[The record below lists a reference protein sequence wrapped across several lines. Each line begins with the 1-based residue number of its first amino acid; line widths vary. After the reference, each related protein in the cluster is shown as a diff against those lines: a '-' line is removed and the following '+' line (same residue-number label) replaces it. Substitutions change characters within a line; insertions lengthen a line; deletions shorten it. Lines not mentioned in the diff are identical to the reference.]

1 MQYITNFNY
10 KFYNILQKH
19 KFTEVRFGMIFA
31 SAKIIQ
37 ALAFMFF
44 YYKIFV
50 VKKVAEKT
58 RAARFLYL
66 TIATLLTH
74 VSVCENMRDTLFL
87 FMGLHPKPHKGLV
100 P

>member
-50 VKKVAEKT
+50 VKKSCREN
-58 RAARFLYL
+58 ARSAFS
-66 TIATLLTH
+66 LLDNSNT
-74 VSVCENMRDTLFL
+74 SQSCECM
-87 FMGLHPKPHKGLV
+87 
-100 P
+100 